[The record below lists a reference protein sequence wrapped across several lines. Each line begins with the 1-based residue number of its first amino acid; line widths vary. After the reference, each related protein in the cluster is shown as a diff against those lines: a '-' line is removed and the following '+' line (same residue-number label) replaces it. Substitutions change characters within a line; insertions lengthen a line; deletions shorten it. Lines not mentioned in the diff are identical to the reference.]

1 MRTCISGCRPTRLR
15 VEVSPSEAPTLIR
28 PFAAEIEEHV
38 SAKNIEY
45 PASEHKNILL
55 RCAYSGGPRDLG
67 SGKKSERLCRAAAVS
82 LAVSLSSFA
91 GLVPHAKGAVD
102 QRAVDAAWMMFCCG
116 SEGKGDTSEI
126 LVRWSGCS
134 GFTAPKRERL
144 SPLPASHV
152 AAHSTH
158 QARPRAWWIQRPTPR
173 RAGSRVGLRGATR
186 KLFLWRARS
195 SAWRFSGFVPA
206 QVIHGIIQ

>member
-38 SAKNIEY
+38 STKNIEY

-67 SGKKSERLCRAAAVS
+67 SGKKSDRLCRAAAVS

-126 LVRWSGCS
+126 LVRWTGCWQLPNARVYLRCPRRMS
-134 GFTAPKRERL
+134 QLTAHTRHDLGRGGSSALPPGGPVVVLVFEAR
-144 SPLPASHV
+144 PAS
-152 AAHSTH
+152 
-158 QARPRAWWIQRPTPR
+158 
-173 RAGSRVGLRGATR
+173 
-186 KLFLWRARS
+186 F
-195 SAWRFSGFVPA
+195 FSGVRDPPPGGSLYSFRRK
-206 QVIHGIIQ
+206 